1 MIQHPLPLSQEALTA
16 SILGFPG
23 APTSV
28 ASAYICFASA
38 EAPSPVFTPEE
49 GPWVQ
54 FSRDTSIVGF
64 N

>member
-1 MIQHPLPLSQEALTA
+1 MIQHPLPLSQEVLTA

-23 APTSV
+23 APASV
-28 ASAYICFASA
+28 ASAYICYTSP
-38 EAPSPVFTPEE
+38 EAPSPVFTLEK